1 MQIHGLAAALLP
13 ITTTSTTSTREN
25 LCQAPGVVH
34 PQDVD
39 VVLAAERL
47 DEGEVYLQGHVF
59 DVLIVGGQDAHDHII
74 RVPVKSGKIFFF
86 LGND

>member
-13 ITTTSTTSTREN
+13 IATAASTRED

-39 VVLAAERL
+39 FVLAAERL
-47 DEGEVYLQGHVF
+47 DEGEVDLQGHVF
-59 DVLIVGGQDAHDHII
+59 DVLVVGGQDAHDHII
-74 RVPVKSGKIFFF
+74 RVPVEKWKDSFIYLFIFF
-86 LGND
+86 